1 MIVLKPALTL
11 LDHIPVAAIVDT
23 YLTAMAEHAEV
34 TQFPW
39 TRYLGQKMHA

>member
-1 MIVLKPALTL
+1 MIALKPALTL
-11 LDHIPVAAIVDT
+11 LDHIPAAAIVDT

-39 TRYLGQKMHA
+39 TRYHGKKMYA